1 MSHQVKTLSLIA
13 GCLIACTA
21 FAQTTPAQTPS
32 AEYGTARPHPPRID
46 FPSLGISADQATQV
60 RSILRESH
68 EYGQTRE
75 ATRAQLAGV
84 LNEAQLNALTQAQQ
98 ARRANAPQ
106 GGPGCAPK
114 TGAPAAQGVRPQ
126 ARTRSAS

>member
-1 MSHQVKTLSLIA
+1 MSHQVKILSLIA
-13 GCLIACTA
+13 GCLIASTA
-21 FAQTTPAQTPS
+21 FAQTPS

-75 ATRAQLAGV
+75 ATRTQLAGV
-84 LNEAQLNALTQAQQ
+84 LNETQLNALTQAQQ
-98 ARRANAPQ
+98 ARRANAAQ

-126 ARTRSAS
+126 ARGRSGS